1 MGLKD
6 GIKRK
11 IGFKPTDMDDLTAE
25 IPLDDG
31 KELIEYRSS
40 IAKQYHSRFKFNIT
54 HLNEENSRFTQ
65 NRLSSAIHNPDP
77 MKTPDHPWEHY
88 IYRRQTEEELSL
100 LNWGWARG
108 LGTAIGFNKLRVI
121 DVDNCAFSDEI
132 KDITDETIKRFLMRL
147 GLPSNYEWVIESGSK
162 KGFHILFYAEDYNE
176 LFNSKIYKSSNQES
190 IPYNHIAFGSSFA
203 YHENTAKD
211 IINRR
216 KHIDNVIKD
225 KGEYQLTNAL
235 ENMKN
240 KGTKFDWEKEND
252 VGDKI
257 IFQKISEEKINSDLK
272 RMYKLDWLQNEVF
285 ANAYGKEYLN
295 NKRYFYGSDEAEGIK
310 LGGVD
315 EVILTEDKCVL
326 GFERLE
332 LIWEGHLVLPPS
344 MHNSNNDYSFIN
356 IEKGEMPRSKPQY
369 IDLKNIQ
376 NLIDKECIPKS
387 ITTSL
392 TNPTRI
398 DGNINY

>member
-1 MGLKD
+1 
-6 GIKRK
+6 
-11 IGFKPTDMDDLTAE
+11 
-25 IPLDDG
+25 
-31 KELIEYRSS
+31 
-40 IAKQYHSRFKFNIT
+40 
-54 HLNEENSRFTQ
+54 
-65 NRLSSAIHNPDP
+65 
-77 MKTPDHPWEHY
+77 
-88 IYRRQTEEELSL
+88 
-100 LNWGWARG
+100 
-108 LGTAIGFNKLRVI
+108 
-121 DVDNCAFSDEI
+121 
-132 KDITDETIKRFLMRL
+132 
-147 GLPSNYEWVIESGSK
+147 
-162 KGFHILFYAEDYNE
+162 
-176 LFNSKIYKSSNQES
+176 
-190 IPYNHIAFGSSFA
+190 
-203 YHENTAKD
+203 
-211 IINRR
+211 
-216 KHIDNVIKD
+216 
-225 KGEYQLTNAL
+225 
-235 ENMKN
+235 
-240 KGTKFDWEKEND
+240 
-252 VGDKI
+252 
-257 IFQKISEEKINSDLK
+257 
-272 RMYKLDWLQNEVF
+272 MYKLDWLQNEVF